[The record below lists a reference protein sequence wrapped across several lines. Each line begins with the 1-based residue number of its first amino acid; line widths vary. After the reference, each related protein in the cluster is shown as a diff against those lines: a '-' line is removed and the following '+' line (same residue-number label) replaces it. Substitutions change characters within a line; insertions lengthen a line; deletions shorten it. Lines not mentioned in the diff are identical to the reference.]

1 MANLMASVPNMPAP
15 IPDREVMI
23 ALDSFQ
29 RALDADVAIAKSRE
43 DGKTERALILAKQE
57 IELKAIEAHTKRGI
71 ANDRNLHERRLE
83 LIRAIG
89 RLMTENA
96 ANLTPEIM
104 SAAQFLLSVLR
115 EER

>member
-1 MANLMASVPNMPAP
+1 MPNLVPSASNIPAP
-15 IPDREVMI
+15 IQSMEIMT

-29 RALDADVAIAKSRE
+29 RALDAGVAIAKSRE

-57 IELKAIEAHTKRGI
+57 IELKTIDAQTRRGI
-71 ANDRNLHERRLE
+71 ASDRNLHERRLE
-83 LIRAIG
+83 LIRTIG

-104 SAAQFLLSVLR
+104 SAAQFLLSILR